1 MTDRDPPFCG
11 VCGADLSGVG
21 WTVDIPGGH
30 YDGPPG
36 AWKSCPMCHHD
47 NAIYD
52 LSWDR
57 QEIDGD
63 PVWDRLDEVEATL
76 SEARRGA
83 AMLLEVMQGR
93 PGGRR
98 VLGPILAS
106 LDTSEALNATQR
118 AELARFLRSI
128 GVSP

>member
-1 MTDRDPPFCG
+1 MTNREPPFCG

-21 WTVDIPGGH
+21 WTVDNPGGH

-36 AWKSCPMCHHD
+36 AWKSCPLCGHD
-47 NAIYD
+47 NAICD

-63 PVWDRLDEVEATL
+63 PVWARLEEIEATL

-83 AMLLEVMQGR
+83 SMLLEVMQGR
-93 PGGRR
+93 PGGLR

-106 LDTSEALNATQR
+106 LDTSEALSTTQR

-128 GVSP
+128 GVSL